1 MPRSQASFYA
11 RFRSPEV
18 SRWLSGLLRRVPID
32 DQGQATIG
40 PRQIYI
46 LPTRAGMGYGLL
58 LFVTLLGALN
68 YQNNLGLLFTF
79 VMAGVSLV
87 SMHHAWFNLLRLRLR
102 AQPGAPVFAGQA
114 VRFTVTLEDLRER
127 ERGALCLRA
136 AMGARRS
143 PARPNPV
150 CTDLPAGGSAR
161 LVLPVA
167 TERRG
172 PLPLREV
179 VVETRYPLGLFRAW
193 SVVAA
198 DAVATVYPRPASRAG
213 APPKLTSVDH
223 NASGDQG
230 TGADDFVGPRAYA
243 PGDSPRRIDWK
254 ALARERGLLV
264 KQFGGDRAARV
275 WLDWSALPPVDDE
288 TRIALLARQV
298 LDAAEQ
304 NLVYGLRLPGLSVE
318 RGQGDAHKHRC
329 LTVLAGFRREDDPS

>member
-1 MPRSQASFYA
+1 M
-11 RFRSPEV
+11 
-18 SRWLSGLLRRVPID
+18 SGQKPLFTHWFSKLLRRVPVD

-40 PRQIYI
+40 ARQIYI
-46 LPTRAGMGYGLL
+46 LPTRAGIGYGVL

-102 AQPGAPVFAGQA
+102 AQPGAPVFAGQE
-114 VRFTVTLEDLRER
+114 VQFTVTLEDLRER
-127 ERGALCLRA
+127 ERGALCLR
-136 AMGARRS
+136 GV
-143 PARPNPV
+143 PGGQWPE

-161 LVLPVA
+161 LTLPVP

-172 PLPLREV
+172 LLPLGEV
-179 VVETRYPLGLFRAW
+179 VLETRYPLGLFRAW
-193 SVVAA
+193 SLVAV
-198 DAVATVYPRPASRAG
+198 DAVATVYPRPAARAG
-213 APPKLTSVDH
+213 APPQLTSVDH

-230 TGADDFVGPRAYA
+230 TGADDFVGARDYA
-243 PGDSPRRIDWK
+243 PGDSLRRIDWK

-275 WLDWSALPPVDDE
+275 WLDWAALPPVDDE

-329 LTVLAGFRREDDPS
+329 LTVLAGYRCED